1 LYNSMTLL
9 KVPRFRG
16 EQKALWSVLDIV
28 SSDGR
33 NSPAGLRAM
42 SEVVEEYRR
51 KSRECT
57 EMAARV
63 IDPADQA
70 AWLSLA
76 EGWLKLA
83 QQVSGLLSDSPQ
95 RK

>member
-1 LYNSMTLL
+1 
-9 KVPRFRG
+9 
-16 EQKALWSVLDIV
+16 
-28 SSDGR
+28 
-33 NSPAGLRAM
+33 M

-63 IDPADQA
+63 VDPADKA

-83 QQVSGLLSDSPQ
+83 QQVSSLLSDSPQ